1 MSEVIGSE
9 TIQFDLS
16 PFGEG
21 LPTIPLNVPSII
33 DGMPASQ
40 FPRNDK
46 EKNALDQILM
56 QVQGGSVVS
65 EDMANKLK
73 QTEALI
79 TQRENMIQDPVGTML
94 KDKAAAAR
102 QPGAPGL
109 GSALGEFKD
118 ILPGGEPF
126 EPEKISQGL
135 GNFAAK
141 TLVGSDPKSTFSDV
155 AVIGSDMAFAGQQ
168 LGSSNVP
175 NGNRNLA
182 KTIFQLTKTNP
193 VVGGSAIVGA
203 NIAAKGTGNITYD
216 LINDATRIIMGLPDP
231 DEAYKKDEQLRNLM
245 DMRDEMLFSGGAMG
259 LQAVWPNVK
268 RLMGKA
274 IFGIGEAQKN
284 IIAKAKEANIPM
296 NVFSVSPS
304 GMVQAAG
311 KVIGLFPFVAT
322 KARQAQNIQQVAIAE
337 NINKTLNALS
347 PISLFSDSSLA
358 ATKAFKTAVKD
369 FTGTKT
375 LLYKRA
381 LDLGDKIGEQFIP
394 TKRIKEQAQLLESLV
409 YGPQGKK
416 GAKENLKMSVPGE
429 YNITT
434 AAENLR
440 QFTGDAE
447 AFQDSLINLQYLK
460 DDFISAREFDQL
472 QKLLNNM
479 KKAASKNA
487 AIGTDMAGVDGFT
500 NTMIETL
507 NDFENFKNL
516 DDKAKAGLV
525 QEFGAAMQ
533 LANDFFFQNKDTFKG
548 RTKQILEMAD
558 KNIAK
563 ATDDVNPGF
572 YTPDSLTKILLND
585 ETMMAP
591 LALKEMKEA
600 LGDDAVRAIARSFF
614 DDKIRGA
621 TKYISGD
628 VKVIND
634 EVGLGKKISS
644 LISGKEIVKGTK
656 TAQYNIPILDVDNLR
671 DVFGISN
678 VNKKASMVEI
688 FGEDQYKKIVDVLDL
703 ADQIQQTSF
712 GSVSEFVKRRGFLGG
727 INAVTNL
734 AFGGIVAADPFGNL
748 GAILMARYGMSKL
761 ADPKFLDSVASV
773 MNPELGDLAK
783 RQALIKLG
791 QMAFDDVSDNK
802 NIPSEIRD
810 NYDPGNPM
818 DVMKILIFGTNQ
830 ASSYPG
836 NEQMVIGTDNNGFA
850 SEVELSK
857 ASDKN
862 EFSMDAQ
869 GVVENVNTETSQ
881 QEIIPDAPQA
891 NNQVDPFLNV
901 DFNQVVQDTGVGMG
915 NQAAASLTDDQ
926 RIALAG
932 GDLDEAIALGS
943 DRGVV

>member
-21 LPTIPLNVPSII
+21 LPTIPLNVPSMI

-40 FPRNDK
+40 FPRNEK
-46 EKNALDQILM
+46 ERNAIDQILI
-56 QVQGGSVVS
+56 QVQGQGGSVLS
-65 EDMANKLK
+65 EQMKDNLA
-73 QTEALI
+73 QTQALI
-79 TQRENMIQDPVGTML
+79 TQRQNMINDPVGTML
-94 KDKAAAAR
+94 KDKATEAR
-102 QPGAPGL
+102 QPGALGL

-126 EPEKISQGL
+126 EPGKITEGL
-135 GNFAAK
+135 TNFAAK

-168 LGSSNVP
+168 INASNVP
-175 NGNRNLA
+175 NGNRNLM

-193 VVGGSAIVGA
+193 VVGGSTIVGA
-203 NIAAKGTGNITYD
+203 NIAAKGTGNVVYD
-216 LINDATRIIMGLPDP
+216 MINDATRVIMGLPDP
-231 DEAYKKDEQLRNLM
+231 DEAYKKDEQLRNLI

-259 LQAVWPNVK
+259 LQAVWPTVK
-268 RLMGKA
+268 RFVGKTVL
-274 IFGIGEAQKN
+274 GIGEAQKK
-284 IIAKAKEANIPM
+284 IIKKAKDLNIPM

-322 KARQAQNIQQVAIAE
+322 KARQSQNIQQVALAE
-337 NINKTLNALS
+337 NINKILNNLS

-381 LDLGDKIGEQFIP
+381 LDIGDKIGEKFIP
-394 TKRIKEQAQLLESLV
+394 TSRIKEQAQLLEALV
-409 YGPQGKK
+409 YGPQGKAGSK
-416 GAKENLKMSVPGE
+416 DMLKMDIPNQ
-429 YNITT
+429 YDIRT
-434 AAENLR
+434 ASENLR

-479 KKAASKNA
+479 KKAAAKNA

-500 NTMIETL
+500 ATMIETL
-507 NDFENFKNL
+507 NDFENFKVL

-525 QEFGAAMQ
+525 QEFGAAMH

-558 KNIAK
+558 RNIAK

-591 LALKEMKEA
+591 YAIKEMKQA
-600 LGDDAVRAIARSFF
+600 LGDDAVKAIARSFF

-628 VKVIND
+628 VKVIAD
-634 EVGLGKKISS
+634 EASLGQKVSS

-678 VNKKASMVEI
+678 VNKKASMIEV
-688 FGEDQYKKIVDVLDL
+688 FGETQYNKIVDVLDL

-761 ADPKFLDSVASV
+761 ADPKFLDSVATV
-773 MNPELGDLAK
+773 MNPELEDLAK

-802 NIPSEIRD
+802 NIPQEIRD
-810 NYDPGNPM
+810 NYDPGNPL

-836 NEQMVIGTDNNGFA
+836 NEQMVIGTDDNGFA
-850 SEVELSK
+850 SGVEVST
-857 ASDKN
+857 AAQDQQ
-862 EFSMDAQ
+862 FSPDSQVA
-869 GVVENVNTETSQ
+869 VDDVSAVESVQ
-881 QEIIPDAPQA
+881 PQA
-891 NNQVDPFLNV
+891 SNQVNPFLNV

-915 NQAAASLTDDQ
+915 NQAAANLTDDQ